1 MTVLTDAQRA
11 FLDNPFVGSV
21 TTIRPDGSLHTTI
34 VWVGVEDGAIVF
46 NTLRGRAKAR
56 HLEANPRVSVLVLDP
71 ANTYRWLVVEG
82 MAELTEEGADERLD
96 AFSSRY
102 LGQTPYPWRRPGQDW
117 VTARIRPERVETV
130 GID

>member
-1 MTVLTDAQRA
+1 MAALTDAQRA
-11 FLDNPFVGSV
+11 FLERPFVGTV
-21 TTIRPDGSLHTTI
+21 TTVRPDGSLHTTV
-34 VWVGVEDGAIVF
+34 VWVGVEGEDVVF

-56 HLEANPRVSVLVLDP
+56 HLEADPHVSVLVLDP

-82 MAELTEEGADERLD
+82 RAELTAEGAEERLD

-102 LGQTPYPWRRPGQDW
+102 LGKETYPWRSAGQEW
-117 VTARIRPERVETV
+117 VTARIRPERIETV